1 MSMAERSA
9 NASNAMIH
17 ATPDLGFA
25 PAPDHFS
32 LPEGMNFG
40 LCSGVAVNSKD
51 HIFVFNRGSHALME
65 FDPEGRFVR
74 SLAQGIFTRPHGLR
88 IDAEDNIWTT
98 DGATHI
104 VVKFNPRGRI
114 ELVLGVQGMAADWHY
129 AGHMRAFDE
138 PNDVAFGP
146 KGEIYVC
153 QGHGKGESRIIKFDA
168 VGNFVHTWGGEGKA
182 PGQFNVPHS
191 IVANDQGLI
200 FVADRSNERIQVFDL
215 DGNYVR
221 ESHHPGTPCGLCM
234 CCDQRHMFMAHGHA
248 GKIMKLD
255 MSGSVLGITG
265 SQGKGPN
272 QYGEAHFL
280 ALSRDERTIFVADTL
295 NWRVQKLV
303 KR

>member
-1 MSMAERSA
+1 MAVPSA
-9 NASNAMIH
+9 NITYPMND

-51 HIFVFNRGSHALME
+51 HIYVFNRGTHALME
-65 FDPEGRFVR
+65 FDPAGRFVR
-74 SLAQGIFTRPHGLR
+74 SLAHGIFTRPHGLR
-88 IDAEDNIWTT
+88 IDAEDNIWAT

-104 VVKFNPRGRI
+104 VVKFNPHGRI
-114 ELVLGVQGMAADWHY
+114 ELVLGVQGMAGEWHY
-129 AGHMRAFDE
+129 AGHLRAFDE
-138 PNDVAFGP
+138 PNDIAFGP

-168 VGNFVHTWGGEGKA
+168 VGNFVYTWGGEGKG

-191 IVANDQGLI
+191 IVTNNQGLV

-221 ESHHPGTPCGLCM
+221 ESQYPGTPCGLCM
-234 CCDQRHMFMAHGHA
+234 CCDHRHMFMAHGHA
-248 GKIMKLD
+248 GRIMKLD
-255 MSGSVLGITG
+255 INGNVLGITG

-272 QYGEAHFL
+272 QYGEAHYL
-280 ALSRDERTIFVADTL
+280 ALSRDERTIFAADTL